1 MNGAIMIVDDSLTV
15 RMDLIEAFAAEGMR
29 AIGCETAAAARE
41 TLARESVGLV
51 ILDVLLPDANGV
63 ELAKEIR
70 AHPAG
75 VNVPI
80 LMLSTEGEVR
90 DRIRGLIIGTDD
102 YVGKPYDRDYV
113 VARARELM
121 GRSQDLA
128 PAANATILVIDD
140 SATFRAELCSAL
152 EGAGYRVLSAKSGEE
167 GLRSAAANRPTA
179 IIVDG
184 VLPGIDGATVVRKI
198 RLDAALRQT
207 PCMLLTG
214 SSVDRSVEL
223 HALDAGADAFVRKEE
238 DMDIVLARVAAVLR
252 VSVDA
257 NRETASL
264 LGPKK
269 VLAVDDSMTY
279 LEELTTILRG
289 EGYDVIPARSG
300 AEALEMLAVQQVD
313 CILLDRLMPGM
324 DGTETCR
331 RIKASPATRDIPL
344 IMLTAME
351 DRKAMIEGLGTGADD
366 YVLKSSEE
374 EVLKARVRAQLRRK
388 QIEDE
393 SRRIRLQLLRKELE
407 TSEAR
412 AAKELAETKAALVEE
427 LEKKN
432 HELEIFANEAWQAE
446 EKFRALTETASD
458 AILSADQEGMIVYAN
473 PSAER
478 LFGYT
483 SAELLGQPLTRLMP
497 ERFRAAHAEGF
508 RRYLSGAAARIVG
521 KGVVEL
527 TGRRKDGGEFPVE
540 LSLGEWREETQHQ
553 FTAIIRDIT
562 VRLEMEQRI
571 RTLNEGLERRA
582 AALAGANRELEAF
595 SYSVSHDLRA
605 PLRSIDGFS
614 LALLEDCGDQLDE
627 QGKHYLHSVRESA
640 QHMAQLID
648 GLLTLSRV
656 TRQDLRRVSVDLT
669 ALARKVVERLR
680 GAQLDRAVE
689 FVIGE
694 GLRGEGDAQLLE
706 VALGNL
712 LSNAWKFTGKRE
724 RGHIEFGRQEDGDR
738 NVFFV
743 RDNGAGFDMNYAAK
757 LFGVFQ
763 RLHTA
768 AEFEGTGV
776 GLATVQRV
784 IDRHGGRVWAE
795 GAVGSGATFY
805 FTLGDK
811 EIAS

>member
-1 MNGAIMIVDDSLTV
+1 MNGAVMIVDDSLTV
-15 RMDLIEAFAAEGMR
+15 RMDLIEAFAAEGMH

-41 TLARESVGLV
+41 TLASESVGLV

-75 VNVPI
+75 ANVPI

-90 DRIRGLIIGTDD
+90 DRIRGLKIGTDD

-113 VARARELM
+113 VARARELL
-121 GRSQDLA
+121 GRSQDVA

-140 SATFRAELCSAL
+140 SATFRAELCGAL
-152 EGAGYRVLSAKSGEE
+152 EGVGYRVLSAKSGEE

-207 PCMLLTG
+207 PCVLLTG

-252 VSVDA
+252 VSVNA

-269 VLAVDDSMTY
+269 VLAIDDSMTY
-279 LEELTTILRG
+279 LQELTTILQG

-300 AEALEMLAVQQVD
+300 AEALEMLAVQPVD

-407 TSEAR
+407 ASEAR

-432 HELEIFANEAWQAE
+432 RELEIFANEAWRAE
-446 EKFRALTETASD
+446 EKFRALAETASD
-458 AILSADQEGMIVYAN
+458 AILSADQEGMIIYAN
-473 PSAER
+473 PAAER

-483 SAELLGQPLTRLMP
+483 PAELVGQPLTGLMP
-497 ERFRAAHAEGF
+497 ERFRAAHADGF

-527 TGRRKDGGEFPVE
+527 TGRRKNGGEFPVE
-540 LSLGEWREETQHQ
+540 LSLGEWRERSQHQ

-562 VRLEMEQRI
+562 VRVEMEQRI
-571 RTLNEGLERRA
+571 RALNEGLERRA
-582 AALAGANRELEAF
+582 AALAAANKELEAF

-614 LALLEDCGDQLDE
+614 LALLDDCSDQLDE
-627 QGKHYLHSVRESA
+627 HGKHYLRNVRESA
-640 QHMAQLID
+640 KHMAQLIE
-648 GLLTLSRV
+648 GLLTLSRI
-656 TRQDLRRVSVDLT
+656 TRQDLRRAGVDLT
-669 ALARKVVERLR
+669 ALARKIAERLR
-680 GAQLDRAVE
+680 SAQPDRSVE
-689 FVIGE
+689 FVIAE
-694 GLRGEGDAQLLE
+694 GLGGEGDAQLLE

-712 LSNAWKFTGKRE
+712 FSNAWKFTGKRD
-724 RGHIEFGRQEDGDR
+724 RGRIEFGEQRDRDR

-768 AEFEGTGV
+768 TEFEGTGV

-784 IDRHGGRVWAE
+784 IDRHGGRVWAD
-795 GAVGSGATFY
+795 GAVGAGATFY
-805 FTLGDK
+805 FTLSDK
-811 EIAS
+811 EIAL

>member
-1 MNGAIMIVDDSLTV
+1 MNGAVMIVDDSLTV

-70 AHPAG
+70 AHLAG
-75 VNVPI
+75 ANVPI

-113 VARARELM
+113 VARARELLR
-121 GRSQDLA
+121 RSEDVA
-128 PAANATILVIDD
+128 PAAKATILVIDD
-140 SATFRAELCSAL
+140 SATFRAELCGAL
-152 EGAGYRVLSAKSGEE
+152 EGVGYRVLSAKNGEE

-207 PCMLLTG
+207 PCVLLTG

-252 VSVDA
+252 VSVNA

-279 LEELTTILRG
+279 LQELTTILRG

-300 AEALEMLAVQQVD
+300 AEALEMLAVQPVD

-366 YVLKSSEE
+366 YVLKSSQE

-407 TSEAR
+407 ASEAR

-427 LEKKN
+427 LEQKN
-432 HELEIFANEAWQAE
+432 RKLEIFANEARRAE
-446 EKFRALTETASD
+446 EKFRALAETASD
-458 AILSADQEGMIVYAN
+458 AILSADQEGMIIYAN
-473 PSAER
+473 PAAER

-483 SAELLGQPLTRLMP
+483 PAELLGQPLTGLMP
-497 ERFRAAHAEGF
+497 ERFRAAHADGF

-527 TGRRKDGGEFPVE
+527 TGRHKDGGEFPVE
-540 LSLGEWREETQHQ
+540 LSLGEWREEAQHQ

-571 RTLNEGLERRA
+571 RALNEGLERRA
-582 AALAGANRELEAF
+582 AALATANKELEAF

-614 LALLEDCGDQLDE
+614 LALLEDCADQLDE
-627 QGKHYLHSVRESA
+627 QGKHYLHSVRDSA

-656 TRQDLRRVSVDLT
+656 TRQDVRRAGVDLT

-680 GAQLDRAVE
+680 SAQPDRPVE
-689 FVIGE
+689 CVIAE

-712 LSNAWKFTGKRE
+712 LGNAWKFTGKRE
-724 RGHIEFGRQEDGDR
+724 HGRIEFGRQEDGER
-738 NVFFV
+738 SFFFV

>member
-1 MNGAIMIVDDSLTV
+1 MNGAVMIVDDSLTV

-29 AIGCETAAAARE
+29 AIGCETAAEARE

-70 AHPAG
+70 AHLAG
-75 VNVPI
+75 ANVPI

-113 VARARELM
+113 VARARELLR
-121 GRSQDLA
+121 RSEDVA
-128 PAANATILVIDD
+128 PAAKATILVIDD
-140 SATFRAELCSAL
+140 SATFRAELCGAL
-152 EGAGYRVLSAKSGEE
+152 EGVGYRVLSAKNGEE

-207 PCMLLTG
+207 PCVLLTG

-252 VSVDA
+252 VSVNA

-279 LEELTTILRG
+279 LQELTTILRG

-300 AEALEMLAVQQVD
+300 AEALEMLAVQPVD

-407 TSEAR
+407 ASEAR

-427 LEKKN
+427 LEQKN
-432 HELEIFANEAWQAE
+432 RKLEIFANEARRAE
-446 EKFRALTETASD
+446 EKFRALAETASD
-458 AILSADQEGMIVYAN
+458 AILSADQEGMIIYAN
-473 PSAER
+473 PAAER

-483 SAELLGQPLTRLMP
+483 PAELLGQPLTGLMP
-497 ERFRAAHAEGF
+497 ERFRAAHADGF

-527 TGRRKDGGEFPVE
+527 TGRHKDGGEFPVE
-540 LSLGEWREETQHQ
+540 LSLGEWREEAQHQ

-571 RTLNEGLERRA
+571 RALNEGLERRA
-582 AALAGANRELEAF
+582 AALATANKELEAF

-627 QGKHYLHSVRESA
+627 QGKHYLHSVRDSA

-656 TRQDLRRVSVDLT
+656 TRQDVRRAGVDLT

-680 GAQLDRAVE
+680 SAQPDRPVE
-689 FVIGE
+689 CVIAE

-712 LSNAWKFTGKRE
+712 LGNAWKFTGKRE
-724 RGHIEFGRQEDGDR
+724 HGRIEFGRQEDGER
-738 NVFFV
+738 SFFFV

>member
-1 MNGAIMIVDDSLTV
+1 MNGAVMIVDDSLTV

-29 AIGCETAAAARE
+29 AIGCETAAEARE

-75 VNVPI
+75 ANVPI

-113 VARARELM
+113 VARARELLR
-121 GRSQDLA
+121 RSEDVA
-128 PAANATILVIDD
+128 PAAKATILVIDD
-140 SATFRAELCSAL
+140 SATFRAELCGAL
-152 EGAGYRVLSAKSGEE
+152 EGVGYRVLSAKNGEE

-207 PCMLLTG
+207 PCVLLTG

-252 VSVDA
+252 VSVNA

-279 LEELTTILRG
+279 LQELTTILRG

-300 AEALEMLAVQQVD
+300 AEALEMLAVQPVD

-407 TSEAR
+407 ASEAR

-427 LEKKN
+427 LEQKN
-432 HELEIFANEAWQAE
+432 RKLEIFANEARRAE
-446 EKFRALTETASD
+446 EKFRALAETASD
-458 AILSADQEGMIVYAN
+458 AILSADQEGMIIYAN
-473 PSAER
+473 PAAER

-483 SAELLGQPLTRLMP
+483 PAELLGQPLTGLMP
-497 ERFRAAHAEGF
+497 ERFRAAHADGF

-527 TGRRKDGGEFPVE
+527 TGRHKDGGEFPVE
-540 LSLGEWREETQHQ
+540 LSLGEWREEAQHQ

-571 RTLNEGLERRA
+571 RALNEGLERRA
-582 AALAGANRELEAF
+582 AALAAANKELEAF

-614 LALLEDCGDQLDE
+614 LALLEDCADQLDE
-627 QGKHYLHSVRESA
+627 QGKHYLHSVRDSA

-656 TRQDLRRVSVDLT
+656 TRQDVRRAGVDLT

-680 GAQLDRAVE
+680 SAQPDRPVE
-689 FVIGE
+689 CVIAE

-712 LSNAWKFTGKRE
+712 LGNAWKFTGKRE
-724 RGHIEFGRQEDGDR
+724 HGRIEFGRQEDGER
-738 NVFFV
+738 SFFFV

>member
-1 MNGAIMIVDDSLTV
+1 MNDLVMIVDDSLTV
-15 RMDLIEAFAAEGMR
+15 RMDLLEAFAAEGMH

-51 ILDVLLPDANGV
+51 ILDVLLPDGNGV

-70 AHPAG
+70 AHPARA
-75 VNVPI
+75 NVPI

-90 DRIRGLIIGTDD
+90 DRIRGLTIGTDD
-102 YVGKPYDRDYV
+102 YIGKPYDRDYV
-113 VARARELM
+113 VARARELL
-121 GRSQDLA
+121 GRSQHVA

-140 SATFRAELCSAL
+140 SATFRAELCDAL

-207 PCMLLTG
+207 PCVMLTG
-214 SSVDRSVEL
+214 SSIDHSVEL
-223 HALDAGADAFVRKEE
+223 NALDSGADAFVRKEE
-238 DMDIVLARVAAVLR
+238 DMDVVLARVAAVLR
-252 VSVDA
+252 VSVNA

-300 AEALEMLAVQQVD
+300 EEALEMLAVQPVD

-331 RIKASPATRDIPL
+331 RIKAFPATRDIPL

-351 DRKAMIEGLGTGADD
+351 DRNAMIEGLGTGADD
-366 YVLKSSEE
+366 YVLKSSDE

-407 TSEAR
+407 SAEAR
-412 AAKELAETKAALVEE
+412 AARKLAETKAALVDE
-427 LEKKN
+427 LEQKN
-432 HELEIFANEAWQAE
+432 RKLEIFANEARQAE
-446 EKFRALTETASD
+446 EKFRALAETASD
-458 AILSADQEGMIVYAN
+458 AILSADQEGVIVYAN
-473 PSAER
+473 PAAER

-483 SAELLGQPLTRLMP
+483 LVELLGQPLMGLMP
-497 ERFRAAHAEGF
+497 ERSTAADAEGF
-508 RRYLSGAAARIVG
+508 RRYLSGALARVVG

-540 LSLGEWREETQHQ
+540 LSLGESREEVRHQ

-571 RTLNEGLERRA
+571 WALNEGLERRA
-582 AALAGANRELEAF
+582 AALAAANKELEAF

-614 LALLEDCGDQLDE
+614 LVLLEDWGEKLDE
-627 QGKHYLHSVRESA
+627 QGKQYLRNVRESA
-640 QHMAQLID
+640 QHMGRLID
-648 GLLTLSRV
+648 GLLTLSGV
-656 TRQDLRRVSVDLT
+656 TRQDLRLASVDLT

-680 GAQLDRAVE
+680 SAQPDRRVE
-689 FVIGE
+689 CIVAE
-694 GLRGEGDAQLLE
+694 GLKVEGDAQLLE

-712 LSNAWKFTGKRE
+712 LSNAWKFTAKHDDARIELGKRE
-724 RGHIEFGRQEDGDR
+724 DGER

-743 RDNGAGFDMNYAAK
+743 RDNGAGFDMKYAAN

-768 AEFEGTGV
+768 ADFEGTGV

-795 GAVGSGATFY
+795 GAVGSGASFY
-805 FTLGDK
+805 FTLRNT

>member
-1 MNGAIMIVDDSLTV
+1 MNGTVMIVDDSLTV

-51 ILDVLLPDANGV
+51 ILDVLLPDGNGV

-70 AHPAG
+70 AHPAAA
-75 VNVPI
+75 NVPI

-90 DRIRGLIIGTDD
+90 DRIRGLTIGIDD

-113 VARARELM
+113 VARARELL

-140 SATFRAELCSAL
+140 SATFRAELCGAL

-184 VLPGIDGATVVRKI
+184 VLPGIDGASVVRKI

-207 PCMLLTG
+207 PCVLLTG

-252 VSVDA
+252 VSVNA

-279 LEELTTILRG
+279 LEELTTILCG

-300 AEALEMLAVQQVD
+300 EEALEMLAVQPVD

-351 DRKAMIEGLGTGADD
+351 DRNAMIEGLGTGADD

-407 TSEAR
+407 AAEAR

-427 LEKKN
+427 LEQKN
-432 HELEIFANEAWQAE
+432 RKLEIFANEAWRAE
-446 EKFRALTETASD
+446 EKFRALAEAASD

-473 PSAER
+473 PAAER
-478 LFGYT
+478 LFDYT
-483 SAELLGQPLTRLMP
+483 RAELLGQPLTGLMP

-527 TGRRKDGGEFPVE
+527 TGRRKDGGEFPIE

-571 RTLNEGLERRA
+571 RALNEGLERRA
-582 AALAGANRELEAF
+582 AALAAANKELEAF

-627 QGKHYLHSVRESA
+627 HGKHYLHSVRESA

-656 TRQDLRRVSVDLT
+656 TRQDLRRAGVDLT
-669 ALARKVVERLR
+669 ALARKITERLR
-680 GAQLDRAVE
+680 GAQPDRPME
-689 FVIGE
+689 CVIAE

-724 RGHIEFGRQEDGDR
+724 RGRIEFGRQEDGNR

-743 RDNGAGFDMNYAAK
+743 RDNGAGFDMNYATK

-784 IDRHGGRVWAE
+784 IDRHGGHVWAE

-805 FTLGDK
+805 FTLGNK

>member
-1 MNGAIMIVDDSLTV
+1 MNGTVMIVDDSLTV

-140 SATFRAELCSAL
+140 SATFRAELCAAL

-167 GLRSAAANRPTA
+167 GLRSAATNRPTA

-269 VLAVDDSMTY
+269 VLAIDDSMTY

-300 AEALEMLAVQQVD
+300 AEALEMLAVQPVD

-407 TSEAR
+407 ASEAR

-427 LEKKN
+427 LEQKN
-432 HELEIFANEAWQAE
+432 RKLEIFANEAWRAE
-446 EKFRALTETASD
+446 EKFRALAETASD
-458 AILSADQEGMIVYAN
+458 AILSADQEGLIIYAN
-473 PSAER
+473 PAAER

-483 SAELLGQPLTRLMP
+483 SAELLGQPLTGLMP
-497 ERFRAAHAEGF
+497 ERFRAAHADGF

-527 TGRRKDGGEFPVE
+527 TGRRRDGSEFPVE
-540 LSLGEWREETQHQ
+540 LSLGEWREESRHQ

-571 RTLNEGLERRA
+571 RALNEGLERRA
-582 AALAGANRELEAF
+582 AALAVANKELEAF

-614 LALLEDCGDQLDE
+614 LALLDDCSDQLDE
-627 QGKHYLHSVRESA
+627 HGKHYLRSVRESA
-640 QHMAQLID
+640 KHMAQLID
-648 GLLTLSRV
+648 GLLTLSRI
-656 TRQDLRRVSVDLT
+656 TRQDLRRTGVDLT
-669 ALARKVVERLR
+669 ALARKIAERLR
-680 GAQLDRAVE
+680 SAQPDRSVE
-689 FVIGE
+689 FVIAE

-724 RGHIEFGRQEDGDR
+724 LGRIEFGEQSDR
-738 NVFFV
+738 DHNVFFV

-795 GAVGSGATFY
+795 GTVGSGATFY
-805 FTLGDK
+805 FTLSDK